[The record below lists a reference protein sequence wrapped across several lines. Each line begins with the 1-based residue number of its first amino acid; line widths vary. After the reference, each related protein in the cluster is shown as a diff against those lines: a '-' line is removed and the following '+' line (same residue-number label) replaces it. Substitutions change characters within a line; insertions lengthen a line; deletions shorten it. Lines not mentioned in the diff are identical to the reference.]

1 MKIVS
6 EKDFKDFAR
15 KNFPDKA
22 LVYENTYA
30 FIQAGNCLGA
40 HLHYECNETSVFL
53 HIEGP
58 DWRPIRNYLNVNLN
72 KKRLTPSHWYRD
84 NCQWTIDNKIQ
95 TAQDMFQAFLD
106 IRSIIEPVI
115 EQFEGKEPQDYSHYT
130 LDEAERLTTESK
142 TPVKTQEE
150 INLTLLADKEMVVLY
165 DTKIAN
171 IQFVSAALC
180 GGWMGTPVIPEVC
193 QVKRNADEMTVQMH
207 LYADNYCKGV
217 QLLLKQNGDDICGKI
232 EWAKGTKRRAER
244 NERIEKILQSDWND
258 TSDADVAN
266 LDTNIPIG
274 KKGYGVEKIIVEIE
288 PQEEELKESAPQNKD
303 VPSENDEVSLST
315 MTLDELFHK
324 PLCIPDYQRIY
335 CWEEENVRRLWQD
348 ILKLTDKKPYHMGAI
363 ILHEKGEHVE
373 MNVVDGQQRLVTL
386 SLILHLLDSD
396 FKSPLFNQKF
406 QSEKAAQY
414 VAYNYFLI
422 NQYLHSYLLK
432 YEETKREGKKLSL
445 KNLILKQLT
454 FSVLTLSGDNLD
466 LAYTFFSNQNS
477 KGLSLTDYN
486 LLKAHHLRFI
496 PNEEQSIEVASHWDA
511 LLSTQSSNVEE
522 NVARTLGLFLFRLR
536 KWRRKQLWDED
547 KKYRVKAEFEAAP
560 TMPQI
565 PAFGEQFN
573 YYESIQGGAHFFAYT
588 EKFVHLYKK
597 FKEEKVYQLLEE
609 HLSYNS
615 HWRYKDIIQTML
627 FAYYVKFGD
636 QYIDMA
642 FQYIEPLVS
651 KHRYSTPRALHY
663 RILQAAAETDIVMMI
678 DQATSPTFFLAEAKL
693 CCDNL
698 PIYDDSQLSNIQK
711 NYKLQIKNVLD
722 KINMKNL

>member
-1 MKIVS
+1 MATYKTIDETLFNYV
-6 EKDFKDFAR
+6 
-15 KNFPDKA
+15 KNETQKRFPDVQFTSSSLGRGRLAIEDRFFNCYPFTNQQKPY
-22 LVYENTYA
+22 LYFHQGYVYLITDKECDVPDSMELNEKTADCVKYRGKDRILNTDSY
-30 FIQAGNCLGA
+30 
-40 HLHYECNETSVFL
+40 HS
-53 HIEGP
+53 
-58 DWRPIRNYLNVNLN
+58 
-72 KKRLTPSHWYRD
+72 D
-84 NCQWTIDNKIQ
+84 NATVLD
-95 TAQDMFQAFLD
+95 AFLTL
-106 IRSIIEPVI
+106 IRRMRGVCPT
-115 EQFEGKEPQDYSHYT
+115 K
-130 LDEAERLTTESK
+130 TES
-142 TPVKTQEE
+142 
-150 INLTLLADKEMVVLY
+150 VL
-165 DTKIAN
+165 
-171 IQFVSAALC
+171 
-180 GGWMGTPVIPEVC
+180 
-193 QVKRNADEMTVQMH
+193 
-207 LYADNYCKGV
+207 
-217 QLLLKQNGDDICGKI
+217 
-232 EWAKGTKRRAER
+232 
-244 NERIEKILQSDWND
+244 
-258 TSDADVAN
+258 
-266 LDTNIPIG
+266 
-274 KKGYGVEKIIVEIE
+274 
-288 PQEEELKESAPQNKD
+288 QNKD
-303 VPSENDEVSLST
+303 VPAENEEVSLST
-315 MTLDELFHK
+315 MTLDELFQK

-348 ILKLTDKKPYHMGAI
+348 ILKLTDKKPYHMGAV
-363 ILHEKGEHVE
+363 ILHKKGEREE

-396 FKSPLFNQKF
+396 FKSPLLGQKF

-414 VAYNYFLI
+414 VAYNCFLI
-422 NQYLHSYLLK
+422 RQYLHSYLLK
-432 YEETKREGKKLSL
+432 YEETEREREILSL
-445 KNLILKQLT
+445 KVLILKQLT

-496 PNEEQSIEVASHWDA
+496 PNEEQSMEVASHWDA

-536 KWRRKQLWDED
+536 KWRRKQQWNED

-597 FKEEKVYQLLEE
+597 FREEKVYQLLEE
-609 HLSYNS
+609 HLSYSS

-627 FAYYVKFGD
+627 FAYYLKFGD

-642 FQYIEPLVS
+642 FQYIEPLIS

-698 PIYDDSQLSNIQK
+698 PIYDDAQLSNIQK

-722 KINMKNL
+722 KIKMKNL

>member
-1 MKIVS
+1 MATYKIIDETLYNYV
-6 EKDFKDFAR
+6 
-15 KNFPDKA
+15 KNETQKRFPDVQFTSSSLGRGRLAIEDRYFSCYPFANQQKPY
-22 LVYENTYA
+22 LYFHQGYIYLITDKEYEVLDSMDLNEKTVDFVKYRSKERILNTNSY
-30 FIQAGNCLGA
+30 
-40 HLHYECNETSVFL
+40 HS
-53 HIEGP
+53 
-58 DWRPIRNYLNVNLN
+58 
-72 KKRLTPSHWYRD
+72 D
-84 NCQWTIDNKIQ
+84 NATVLD
-95 TAQDMFQAFLD
+95 AFLTL
-106 IRSIIEPVI
+106 IRRMRGVCPTI
-115 EQFEGKEPQDYSHYT
+115 
-130 LDEAERLTTESK
+130 TES
-142 TPVKTQEE
+142 
-150 INLTLLADKEMVVLY
+150 VL
-165 DTKIAN
+165 
-171 IQFVSAALC
+171 
-180 GGWMGTPVIPEVC
+180 
-193 QVKRNADEMTVQMH
+193 
-207 LYADNYCKGV
+207 
-217 QLLLKQNGDDICGKI
+217 
-232 EWAKGTKRRAER
+232 
-244 NERIEKILQSDWND
+244 
-258 TSDADVAN
+258 
-266 LDTNIPIG
+266 
-274 KKGYGVEKIIVEIE
+274 
-288 PQEEELKESAPQNKD
+288 QNKD
-303 VPSENDEVSLST
+303 LPSENEEVSLST

-363 ILHEKGEHVE
+363 ILHEKGEHGE

-432 YEETKREGKKLSL
+432 YEETKREGRKLSL
-445 KNLILKQLT
+445 KKLIQKQLT

-496 PNEEQSIEVASHWDA
+496 PNEEQSMEVASHWDA

-536 KWRRKQLWDED
+536 KWRRKQQWDED
-547 KKYRVKAEFEAAP
+547 KRYRVKAEFEAAP

-597 FKEEKVYQLLEE
+597 FREEIVYQLLEE
-609 HLSYNS
+609 HLSYSS
-615 HWRYKDIIQTML
+615 HWRYKDIIQAML

-698 PIYDDSQLSNIQK
+698 PTYDDAQLSNIQK

-722 KINMKNL
+722 KINIKNL